1 MNGPICVCVCGNEYL
16 CVCVYVPIY
25 LFVARIY
32 SNFTILSMSISITTS
47 PSLYICVI
55 IIYFTSSSLHC
66 SYILRMKEYER
77 ERRLMVRRERI
88 AQKKATEVLT
98 A

>member
-1 MNGPICVCVCGNEYL
+1 MK
-16 CVCVYVPIY
+16 
-25 LFVARIY
+25 FV
-32 SNFTILSMSISITTS
+32 F
-47 PSLYICVI
+47 
-55 IIYFTSSSLHC
+55 HC

-88 AQKKATEVLT
+88 ASKRRAEELV

>member
-1 MNGPICVCVCGNEYL
+1 MYGHSHTNVHMKNMPKLSVNMKSEL
-16 CVCVYVPIY
+16 SFFF
-25 LFVARIY
+25 LFSEKVLDTPFQCSFAVL
-32 SNFTILSMSISITTS
+32 ILNLFIR
-47 PSLYICVI
+47 
-55 IIYFTSSSLHC
+55 

-88 AQKKATEVLT
+88 AKKKETELLT